1 MKTFGVENEATSAR
15 ISFCCPLLFRF
26 NFREPKAANART
38 KTSPNFALN
47 GFSLQ
52 NHFNHNLYN

>member
-1 MKTFGVENEATSAR
+1 MKTFGLENEATSAR

-38 KTSPNFALN
+38 KTLSNVAFEWFLTSEPF
-47 GFSLQ
+47 Q
-52 NHFNHNLYN
+52 P